1 MSVTSGLIIGKEG
14 PLIHIGS
21 TCGANYATLPGL
33 SRTPCGRGKRWPYRF
48 RTDRDKRDFVS
59 GGAAAGVAAA
69 FGAPTGG
76 ICFSLEEAASFWSL
90 SLTWRTYL
98 ATMLSTSVLWILLAL
113 SRGLDSYDQLGPTFG
128 TWDDNKKFELWE
140 LPFFGVIAVF
150 GGFMGALFCELNNYL
165 SHWRRKHTQGR
176 PYRRMADALM

>member
-1 MSVTSGLIIGKEG
+1 MVCFGEPCAAGSGIPEVKSYLNGSNYLRFLRAKTGIIKAVGVCFSVCAGLIIGKEG

-21 TCGANYATLPGL
+21 TCGSNYATMPGCTKPGMPGH
-33 SRTPCGRGKRWPYRF
+33 RKRWPYRF

-76 ICFSLEEAASFWSL
+76 ICFALEEASSFWAL

-98 ATMLSTSVLWILLAL
+98 ATMLSTSTLWLLTIW
-113 SRGLDSYDQLGPTFG
+113 REGYDSYDQLGPTYG
-128 TWDDNKKFELWE
+128 AWDDQKKFNIW
-140 LPFFGVIAVF
+140 V
-150 GGFMGALFCELNNYL
+150 Y
-165 SHWRRKHTQGR
+165 
-176 PYRRMADALM
+176 